1 MPENTKLEHPILHTL
16 RQRVP
21 LFVTLAALFIM
32 GYPIALLFGLP
43 LAQRDMQD
51 LRKWD
56 RGTFEAAPLARIP
69 ETNTDTLQFTE
80 GLSSPALLTFAN
92 EPVSTNYRL
101 TDHQLAL
108 AAPLSPGDV
117 VRWQGVLEPR
127 DGGIYAFG
135 DVPDTRPDIYVD
147 GAHVK
152 AGLIEANEV
161 PDGQRTVFTFSV
173 DNPDTDGADNNE
185 AARAHLGRLLVDD
198 QVIDRDTYTVAEVNR
213 TTQVVLEDAPPFNSN
228 VRTVQ
233 GDYAWLDTRRIVF
246 NTPPARD
253 STVQATNQVM
263 RLAAQLEGNLDG
275 TNRTFT
281 FPRENLLE
289 SDDERQL
296 FVGSIL
302 LSNDDE
308 RPEERVDGETSVFTF
323 ASEQGIITLDGRVL
337 EAEVDFARA
346 GNKVTLRTTPARNA
360 RLRQHP
366 DYVINDPTAGEVL
379 LATAPLEP
387 VWSSRY
393 AYYAE
398 PSCGQTL
405 MACFFALPQHPVPFP
420 HWIAARAPAFVQKF
434 PVSDERNVFRAIAY
448 TTTGTLLSLLLGG
461 ILGTMLAVVFV
472 LVKPLEQ
479 ALLPWVIAS
488 QTIPIIALVP
498 VLLLVLGNL
507 GITIQTSLLP
517 TALIGAYITF
527 FPVTVGTV
535 KGLRSVDP
543 LALDLMTSYA
553 ASPVAVFMK
562 LRFPAAVPF
571 FFTSLKL
578 GAAAALVGALVAET
592 ESNNARGLGF
602 QILGQVQ
609 SGNVADVWLLLL
621 VSALLG
627 ILLVAIVG
635 LVERVVA
642 PWLTSGAGAS

>member
-1 MPENTKLEHPILHTL
+1 MPQHPLLETL

-21 LFVTLAALFIM
+21 LLVTLAALFIM

-51 LRKWD
+51 LRKWNRD
-56 RGTFEAAPLARIP
+56 TFEAAPLAQIP
-69 ETNTDTLQFTE
+69 DDNTDTLQFTE
-80 GLSSPALLTFAN
+80 GLTSPALLTFREA
-92 EPVSTNYRL
+92 PVNTDYRL
-101 TDHQLAL
+101 TDSQLEL
-108 AAPLSPGDV
+108 EVTLSPNDV
-117 VRWQGVLEPR
+117 VSWQGVLEPLD
-127 DGGIYAFG
+127 DGVYAFNG
-135 DVPDTRPDIYVD
+135 VPDARPDIYLNST
-147 GAHVK
+147 HVQ
-152 AGLIEANEV
+152 AGSAKANEV
-161 PDGQRTVFTFSV
+161 PDGQRTTFTFAL
-173 DNPDTDGADNNE
+173 NADV
-185 AARAHLGRLLVDD
+185 GRLLVDS
-198 QVIDRDTYTVAEVNR
+198 QVIDSDRYTVTSDNGMARVM
-213 TTQVVLEDAPPFNSN
+213 LEDAPPFNSD
-228 VRTVQ
+228 VRAIQ
-233 GDYAWLDTRRIVF
+233 GDYAWLDDNRIVF
-246 NTPPARD
+246 NTPPAND
-253 STVQATNQVM
+253 STVQAAEQVM
-263 RLAAQLEGNLDG
+263 RLAAQLGGDVNG

-281 FPRENLLE
+281 FPRNNLLE

-296 FVGSIL
+296 FVGSTR

-323 ASEQGIITLDGRVL
+323 PSEQGIITLDRRVL
-337 EAEVDFARA
+337 AEGVDFERD
-346 GNKVTLRTTPARNA
+346 GNTVSLTSTPVRNA
-360 RLRQHP
+360 RLRQYP
-366 DYVINDPTAGEVL
+366 DYVVQDARSSTVL
-379 LATAPLEP
+379 LATAPQAP
-387 VWSSRY
+387 VWTSRY

-398 PSCGQTL
+398 PACGQTV

-420 HWIAARAPAFVQKF
+420 HWIVARAPAFIQKF
-434 PVSDERNVFRAIAY
+434 PLSDERNVFRAIGY
-448 TTTGTLLSLLLGG
+448 TTTGTLVSLLLGG
-461 ILGTMLAVVFV
+461 VIGTMLAVVFV
-472 LVKPLEQ
+472 LVRPLEQ

-517 TALIGAYITF
+517 TALIGGYITF

-553 ASPVAVFMK
+553 ASPIDVFMK

-635 LVERVVA
+635 LVERLVA
-642 PWLTSGAGAS
+642 PWLTSQGAS

>member
-1 MPENTKLEHPILHTL
+1 MQQHPMLETL

-43 LAQRDMQD
+43 LARRDMQD
-51 LRKWD
+51 LRKWE
-56 RGTFEAAPLARIP
+56 RGTFEAAPLAQIP
-69 ETNTDTLQFTE
+69 DTDTDTLQFTN
-80 GLSSPALLTFAN
+80 GLTSPALLTFADT
-92 EPVSTNYRL
+92 PVDADYRL
-101 TDHQLAL
+101 TDSQVVLEQ
-108 AAPLSPGDV
+108 PLSPSKMV
-117 VRWQGVLEPR
+117 NWQGALEPLG
-127 DGGIYAFG
+127 DGIYAFN
-135 DVPDTRPDIYVD
+135 DAPETRPEIYLNSTH
-147 GAHVK
+147 AQTSI
-152 AGLIEANEV
+152 AEANEV
-161 PDGQRTVFTFSV
+161 PDGQRTTFTFSLR
-173 DNPDTDGADNNE
+173 NDTE
-185 AARAHLGRLLVDD
+185 FGRLLVDD
-198 QVIDRDTYTVAEVNR
+198 QIIDSDTYTVTINDGVAR
-213 TTQVVLEDAPPFNSN
+213 VVLENTPPFNSD
-228 VRTVQ
+228 VRTIQ
-233 GDYAWLDTRRIVF
+233 GDYAWLDDDRIVF
-246 NTPPARD
+246 DTPPAANAD
-253 STVQATNQVM
+253 VQAAAQVM
-263 RLAAQLEGNLDG
+263 RLGARLEGDLDG
-275 TNRTFT
+275 TNRMFT

-296 FVGSIL
+296 FVGSTL
-302 LSNDDE
+302 LSNDDQ

-323 ASEQGIITLDGRVL
+323 ESSQGILTLDGMVL
-337 EAEVDFARA
+337 QEGTDFERD
-346 GNKVTLRTTPARNA
+346 GNTVSLTRTPVRNA

-366 DYVINDPTAGEVL
+366 DYVVQDARASTIL
-379 LATAPLEP
+379 LATAPQAP
-387 VWSSRY
+387 VWTSQY
-393 AYYAE
+393 TYYAE
-398 PSCGQTL
+398 PACGQTL

-420 HWIAARAPAFVQKF
+420 HWIVARAPAFVQKF
-434 PVSDERNVFRAIAY
+434 PLSDERNVFRAIGY
-448 TTTGTLLSLLLGG
+448 TTTGTLVSLLLGG
-461 ILGTMLAVVFV
+461 VIGTMLAVVFV
-472 LVKPLEQ
+472 LVRPLEQ

-553 ASPVAVFMK
+553 ASPLDVFMK

-635 LVERVVA
+635 VVERLVA
-642 PWLTSGAGAS
+642 PWLTSQGAS

>member
-1 MPENTKLEHPILHTL
+1 MLETL

-21 LFVTLAALFIM
+21 LLVTLAALFIM

-43 LAQRDMQD
+43 LARRDMQD
-51 LRKWD
+51 LRKWNRD
-56 RGTFEAAPLARIP
+56 TFEAAPLAQIP
-69 ETNTDTLQFTE
+69 NANTDSLQFTE
-80 GLSSPALLTFAN
+80 GLTSPALLTFADA
-92 EPVSTNYRL
+92 PVNTDYRL
-101 TDHQLAL
+101 TDSQLVL
-108 AAPLSPGDV
+108 AEALSPSEV
-117 VRWQGVLEPR
+117 VSWQGVLEPQA
-127 DGGIYAFG
+127 DGIYTFNS
-135 DVPDTRPDIYVD
+135 VPDTRPEIYLN
-147 GAHVK
+147 GKHVR
-152 AGLIEANEV
+152 AGNAEANEV
-161 PDGQRTVFTFSV
+161 PDGQRTTFTFAW
-173 DNPDTDGADNNE
+173 ADDANF
-185 AARAHLGRLLVDD
+185 GRLLVDN
-198 QVIDRDTYTVAEVNR
+198 QLIDSDTYTV
-213 TTQVVLEDAPPFNSN
+213 TTDNTTDNGLARVLLEDAPPFNSD
-228 VRTVQ
+228 VRTIQ
-233 GDYAWLDTRRIVF
+233 GDYAWLDDTRIIF
-246 NTPPARD
+246 NTPPASD
-253 STVQATNQVM
+253 STVQAAEQVM
-263 RLAAQLEGNLDG
+263 RLAAQLEGDLDG
-275 TNRTFT
+275 SNRTFT
-281 FPRENLLE
+281 FPRNNLLE

-296 FVGSIL
+296 FVGSTL

-323 ASEQGIITLDGRVL
+323 ASEQGIVTLDQRVL
-337 EAEVDFARA
+337 KEGIDFARA
-346 GNKVTLRTTPARNA
+346 GNTVSLTNTPARNA
-360 RLRQHP
+360 RLRQYP
-366 DYVINDPTAGEVL
+366 DYAISDPTVGEVL

-387 VWSSRY
+387 VWTSQY

-420 HWIAARAPAFVQKF
+420 HWIVARAPAFMQKF
-434 PVSDERNVFRAIAY
+434 PVSDERNVFRAITY

-461 ILGTMLAVVFV
+461 MLGTMLAVVFV
-472 LVKPLEQ
+472 LVRPLEQ

-553 ASPVAVFMK
+553 ASPLDVFMK

-627 ILLVAIVG
+627 IVLVAIVG
-635 LVERVVA
+635 LVERLVA
-642 PWLTSGAGAS
+642 PWLTSQGAS